1 MHMDKVSARQLT
13 RQLILVGVYSV
24 TFGIGLYLILAGKDW
39 RGYVAL
45 LTTPV
50 LHWLIR
56 SLGK

>member
-1 MHMDKVSARQLT
+1 MDKVSARQLT
-13 RQLILVGVYSV
+13 RQLILVAVYSV
-24 TFGIGLYLILAGKDW
+24 TFGIGLYLVLAGKDW

-56 SLGK
+56 GIGK

>member
-1 MHMDKVSARQLT
+1 MDKVSARQLT

-39 RGYVAL
+39 RGYAAL

-56 SLGK
+56 GIGK

>member
-1 MHMDKVSARQLT
+1 MDKVSARQLT

-56 SLGK
+56 SIGR